1 VAFWSRG
8 PPQLVFPPRRASQS
22 AQGAEGNQQCH
33 GKVVKIPDNSR
44 NLTHFGQRKGQGSIK
59 SPGRYCDKEKRR
71 MKLPCGAVNFVMYQ
85 CFTLGEWNLLDTT
98 LETRHRIVSSSLE
111 IPTSF
116 CRNPLAEGMDHIEL
130 HLRSRAEMDVLDHA
144 TDLDETS
151 GRRGI
156 VYSCGRRSKEGN
168 KLTEPRVPAQ
178 FKCLDAVDVPMV
190 LAIGFN
196 PQRQVLKIRRV

>member
-1 VAFWSRG
+1 
-8 PPQLVFPPRRASQS
+8 
-22 AQGAEGNQQCH
+22 
-33 GKVVKIPDNSR
+33 
-44 NLTHFGQRKGQGSIK
+44 
-59 SPGRYCDKEKRR
+59 
-71 MKLPCGAVNFVMYQ
+71 MYQ

-168 KLTEPRVPAQ
+168 KLTEPRVPAK
-178 FKCLDAVDVPMV
+178 FKCLDTVDVPMV

-196 PQRQVLKIRRV
+196 PQRQVLKVRRVEKANTAFVMNGHTNHAGPEAEVASGKPSLVARPD